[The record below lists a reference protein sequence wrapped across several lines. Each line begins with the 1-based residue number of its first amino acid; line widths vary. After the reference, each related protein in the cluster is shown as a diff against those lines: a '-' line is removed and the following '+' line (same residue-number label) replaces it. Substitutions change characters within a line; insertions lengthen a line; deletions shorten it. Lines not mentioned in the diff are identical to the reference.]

1 MLEALT
7 FLGQG
12 FINCLTVTNILCC
25 IVGVL
30 VGTLAGVLPGLG
42 ISGSVAILLPIT
54 YSMEPLTALIMVS
67 GIYFGSQYG
76 GAITSIL
83 VNIPGEATSI
93 VTCFDGYPMAKK
105 GLGGKAL
112 GISAVSSF
120 CGGTVGLIFLT
131 LAAPQLA
138 RLAVSF
144 GAPEFFAIVCFGLL
158 LLTNISGKNVLK
170 ATIMVFCGV
179 MLGCVGLDS
188 TFGSLRFTFKNVNL
202 YKGIDFIIFI
212 MGVFGITELMYT
224 ICCPEDQGDILSFKF
239 KELYPTAKDLTH
251 VAPTILRGS
260 LFGFAVGLIPGPG
273 SMLATFG
280 SYGLE
285 KRLSKHPEEFGKGV
299 PRGVAAPESANNA
312 SMYAQMVP
320 LLSLGI
326 PFSSSIAL
334 LMSAFMIHGIT
345 PGPMLI
351 TQHPDLFWGLIASMF
366 IGNLFLIII
375 NLPLVGIWA
384 SLLKVDFSLLMPII
398 TIITYTGAFAINNS
412 IFDLGIMTAAGLL
425 GFWLKAGGYDLSAL
439 ALGMFLGPT
448 LEKNLISTLV
458 IYDGSLFRMIASRP
472 VGGTMLVIVLLVVV
486 FMLGRT
492 VYNVSKSRMQKRLK
506 NEQTPTES

>member
-1 MLEALT
+1 MLQAMT
-7 FLGQG
+7 YLGQG
-12 FINCLTVTNILCC
+12 FSSCLTPINMFCC
-25 IVGVL
+25 IIGVL

-67 GIYFGSQYG
+67 GIFFGSQYG

-93 VTCFDGYPMAKK
+93 VTCFDGYPLAKK

-112 GISAVSSF
+112 GVSAISSF

-138 RLAVSF
+138 RLAVTF
-144 GAPEFFAIVCFGLL
+144 GAPEFFAIVVFGLL
-158 LLTNISGKNVLK
+158 LLTNVSGKDVLK
-170 ATIMVFCGV
+170 GTVMVFCGL
-179 MLGCVGLDS
+179 MLGCIGLDS
-188 TFGSLRFTFKNVNL
+188 TFGTLRYTFNNVNL

-224 ICCPEDQGDILSFKF
+224 VCVPEDQGNILSFKF
-239 KELYPTAKDLTH
+239 RELYPSLKDLKH
-251 VAPTILRGS
+251 VAPTIARSS
-260 LFGFAVGLIPGPG
+260 LFGFSVGLIPGPG

-280 SYGLE
+280 SYGIE
-285 KRLSKHPEEFGKGV
+285 KKLSKHPEEFGKGV
-299 PRGVAAPESANNA
+299 LRGVAAPESANNA

-351 TQHPDLFWGLIASMF
+351 SQHPELFWGLIASMF
-366 IGNLFLIII
+366 VGNIFLIVI
-375 NLPLVGIWA
+375 NLPLVGVWA

-398 TIITYTGAFAINNS
+398 TFITYTGAFAINNS
-412 IFDLGIMTAAGLL
+412 LFDLGIMTFAGLL

-439 ALGMFLGPT
+439 ALGMFLGKT
-448 LEKNLISTLV
+448 LETNLITTMV
-458 IYDGSLFRMIASRP
+458 VYDGNLLSMMLQRP
-472 VGGTMLVIVLLVVV
+472 IGGT
-486 FMLGRT
+486 FMLIVFAVIIYLVGRG
-492 VYNVSKSRMQKRLK
+492 VYNLTK
-506 NEQTPTES
+506 NGINKAIKK

>member
-1 MLEALT
+1 MLEAMT
-7 FLGQG
+7 YLGQG
-12 FINCLTVTNILCC
+12 FIACLNPINILCC

-30 VGTLAGVLPGLG
+30 VGSLAGVLPGLG

-54 YSMEPLTALIMVS
+54 YNMEPLTALIMVS

-93 VTCFDGYPMAKK
+93 VTCFDGYPLAKK
-105 GLGGKAL
+105 GMAGKAL
-112 GISAVSSF
+112 GISAISSF
-120 CGGTVGLIFLT
+120 CGGTVGLLFLT
-131 LAAPQLA
+131 VAAPQLA
-138 RLAVSF
+138 RFAVTF
-144 GAPEFFAIVCFGLL
+144 GAPEFFGIVVFGLL
-158 LLTNISGKNVLK
+158 LLTNVSGKNVLK
-170 ATIMVFCGV
+170 ATIMVFCGL

-188 TFGSLRFTFKNVNL
+188 TFGSLRYTFHNVNL

-224 ICCPEDQGDILSFKF
+224 ICVPEDKTDILSFKF
-239 KELYPTAKDLTH
+239 RELYPTVRDLKH
-251 VAPTILRGS
+251 VAPTIARGS
-260 LFGFAVGLIPGPG
+260 LFGFLVGLIPGPG

-280 SYGLE
+280 SYGIE
-285 KRLSKHPEEFGKGV
+285 KKLSKHPEEFGKGV
-299 PRGVAAPESANNA
+299 LRGVAAPESANNA

-351 TQHPDLFWGLIASMF
+351 SQHPELFWGLIASMF
-366 IGNLFLIII
+366 IGNLLLIII
-375 NLPLVGIWA
+375 NLPLVGVWA

-398 TIITYTGAFAINNS
+398 TVITYTGAFAINNS
-412 IFDLGIMTAAGLL
+412 LFDLLIMTCAGLL
-425 GFWLKAGGYDLSAL
+425 GFLLKAGGYDLSAL
-439 ALGMFLGPT
+439 ALGMFLGKT
-448 LEKNLISTLV
+448 LESNLITTMVVYDGNLLSMILDRPIGGTFMVIIILV
-458 IYDGSLFRMIASRP
+458 IAVMIGRSLLHSVR
-472 VGGTMLVIVLLVVV
+472 
-486 FMLGRT
+486 
-492 VYNVSKSRMQKRLK
+492 KRRA
-506 NEQTPTES
+506 

>member
-1 MLEALT
+1 MLEAVSYLGSG
-7 FLGQG
+7 FLA
-12 FINCLTVTNILCC
+12 CLTPMNILCA

-54 YSMEPLTALIMVS
+54 YNMEPLTALIMVS
-67 GIYFGSQYG
+67 GIFFGSQYG

-112 GISAVSSF
+112 GISSISSF
-120 CGGTVGLIFLT
+120 CGGTIGLIFLT
-131 LAAPQLA
+131 VAAPQLA
-138 RLAVSF
+138 RLAVTF
-144 GAPEFFAIVCFGLL
+144 GAPEFFAIVVFGLL
-158 LLTNISGKNVLK
+158 LLTNVSGKNVLK
-170 ATIMVFCGV
+170 GAVMVFAGL
-179 MLGCVGLDS
+179 MLGCVGLDT
-188 TFGSLRFTFKNVNL
+188 TFGSLRFTFHNVNL
-202 YKGIDFIIFI
+202 YKGLDFIIFI

-224 ICCPEDQGDILSFKF
+224 ICVPEDKEDILSFKF
-239 KELYPTAKDLTH
+239 RELYPTLSDLKH
-251 VAPTILRGS
+251 VAPTIVRGS
-260 LFGFAVGLIPGPG
+260 LFGFLVGLIPGPG

-280 SYGLE
+280 SYGIE
-285 KRLSKHPEEFGKGV
+285 KKLSKRPEEFGKGAM
-299 PRGVAAPESANNA
+299 RGVAAPESANNA

-351 TQHPDLFWGLIASMF
+351 SQHPDLFWGLIASMF
-366 IGNLFLIII
+366 IGNIFLIII
-375 NLPLVGIWA
+375 NLPLVGVWA

-398 TIITYTGAFAINNS
+398 TFITFTGAFAINNS
-412 IFDLGIMTAAGLL
+412 IFDLGVMTLAGFI

-439 ALGMFLGPT
+439 ALGMFLGRT
-448 LEKNLISTLV
+448 LESNLVTIMV
-458 IYDGSLFRMIASRP
+458 VYDGNLLSMILNRP
-472 VGGTMLVIVLLVVV
+472 VGGTLLVIVFAIIVV
-486 FMLGRT
+486 MLGRA
-492 VYNVSKSRMQKRLK
+492 VRNAVIRRGQSRR
-506 NEQTPTES
+506 